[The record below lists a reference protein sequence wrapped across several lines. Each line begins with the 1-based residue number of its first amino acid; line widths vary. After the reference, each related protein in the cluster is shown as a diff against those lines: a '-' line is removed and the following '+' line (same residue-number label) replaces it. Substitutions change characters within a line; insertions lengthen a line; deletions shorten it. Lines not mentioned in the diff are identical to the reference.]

1 MVPYFRTA
9 FPAHFCREAGPFG
22 MVGPETLVTGE
33 AMQLAGQGTSL
44 KARPVQP
51 KHGITSPQRP
61 ASTQVGIR
69 HGWNPSKD
77 IQGMDFSHQKQRRKQ
92 HICKG
97 VYKHNDIS
105 TFFCSLFGSF

>member
-1 MVPYFRTA
+1 MDFIAA
-9 FPAHFCREAGPFG
+9 FPGPTFLG
-22 MVGPETLVTGE
+22 RPASIRNGWSETLVTGEAE

-61 ASTQVGIR
+61 STQVGIR
-69 HGWNPSKD
+69 HGWWPPKISMEWTFRTKSSVESN
-77 IQGMDFSHQKQRRKQ
+77 IFV
-92 HICKG
+92 KG

-105 TFFCSLFGSF
+105 TFFCSLFRSF